1 MLRDHKEMLE
11 LRFKYSMEDPIAYI
25 IGNFQTVVRVSQT
38 VSSVSQTV
46 VRVPLVVREG
56 FAGGT
61 PSIQKLIY
69 FFVKINE
76 CVM

>member
-1 MLRDHKEMLE
+1 MCLFFCFLRNYTTIVDEWLYH
-11 LRFKYSMEDPIAYI
+11 
-25 IGNFQTVVRVSQT
+25 
-38 VSSVSQTV
+38 SVSQTV

-69 FFVKINE
+69 FFVKIDE
-76 CVM
+76 CIM